1 MPLTSDP
8 RPDPADVNVG
18 HEQRHGVLGRPVA
31 VQQHHPGP
39 LPRGGDP
46 HHRLQKGT
54 KINSPQIV
62 AN

>member
-8 RPDPADVNVG
+8 RPDPADVNEG
-18 HEQRHGVLGRPVA
+18 HEQHQGVLRRPVA

-39 LPRGGDP
+39 HPRGGDP

-54 KINSPQIV
+54 KNNSPQIV